1 MREPLIVVEHLEPKL
16 SEWLLAEYS
25 HAAEI
30 VGGRLL
36 ITNVKSDGE
45 RRRLSKVCEVR
56 KESVAEI
63 FRPRELLVLDPQARR
78 RLRTEDLSR
87 VRAVVIGGILGDDPP
102 RGRTRRLLTER
113 LPGCIPR
120 NIGRGQFSID
130 GSVYIVRE
138 IAAGRRLEDI
148 PTVEDVEIPLEEGIS
163 IILPFSYPLVDGR
176 PLVSERLVGYLR
188 RKGARF

>member
-1 MREPLIVVEHLEPKL
+1 MREPLIVVEHLEPEL
-16 SEWLLAEYS
+16 SEWLFAEYA

-30 VGGRLL
+30 TGGRLL
-36 ITNVKSDGE
+36 ITNVKLNNE
-45 RRRLSKVCEVR
+45 RRRLSRICEVR

-63 FRPRELLVLDPQARR
+63 FMPRELLVLDPRARR
-78 RLRTEDLSR
+78 RLRTEDMSR
-87 VRAVVIGGILGDDPP
+87 VSAAVIGGILGDDPP
-102 RGRTRRLLTER
+102 QGRTRRLLTEK

-138 IAAGRRLEDI
+138 VAAGRRLEDI
-148 PTVEDVEIPLEEGIS
+148 QTVQDVEIPLEEGLS
-163 IILPFSYPLVDGR
+163 IILPFSYPVVGEK
-176 PLVSERLVGYLR
+176 PLISERLVRYLR